1 MKKKLF
7 GLGANLLHYKVFHQ
21 KFADNRNEIT
31 QITMSK
37 TVYLGLLILDRSKTV
52 MYEFWYDYIKPK
64 YDEKAKLCYMDTD
77 SFMVHIKTKNIYKDI
92 TTFDTSKYEIDR
104 PLPIGKMKRRLD

>member
-7 GLGANLLHYKVFHQ
+7 GLRANLLHYKVFHQ

-31 QITMSK
+31 QITMNK

>member
-7 GLGANLLHYKVFHQ
+7 GLEANLLHYKVFHQ

-31 QITMSK
+31 QITMNK

-52 MYEFWYDYIKPK
+52 MYEFWHDYIKPK

>member
-31 QITMSK
+31 QITMNK

-64 YDEKAKLCYMDTD
+64 YEEKAKFCYMDTD
-77 SFMVHIKTKNIYKDI
+77 SFMVHIKTKDTYKDI
-92 TTFDTSKYEIDR
+92 TTFDTSNYKTDR

>member
-21 KFADNRNEIT
+21 KFAGNRNEKP
-31 QITMSK
+31 QITMNK
-37 TVYLGLLILDRSKTV
+37 TVCLGLLILDRSKTV

-104 PLPIGKMKRRLD
+104 PLLIGKMKRRLD

>member
-7 GLGANLLHYKVFHQ
+7 GLEANLLHYKVFHQ

-31 QITMSK
+31 QITMNK